1 MEDQAKGEE
10 INVTADAK
18 LEEVDNFHAIDRKYI
33 MPDVDKDM
41 LPIISGEFY
50 NDNHISFTMPIL
62 SYEFKHLCLR
72 SYFSTPKIV
81 KLSFLGGPNRP
92 SKIKILF
99 FSKAHQ
105 FIWPLSFPKPF
116 FFLLYDYFKAVYDIF
131 KI

>member
-62 SYEFKHLCLR
+62 SYEFKHLGLR
-72 SYFSTPKIV
+72 SYFRMSNRVFQYCPYLVNHSHDLTKDVTVQYKV
-81 KLSFLGGPNRP
+81 KAKKNR
-92 SKIKILF
+92 I
-99 FSKAHQ
+99 
-105 FIWPLSFPKPF
+105 
-116 FFLLYDYFKAVYDIF
+116 
-131 KI
+131 

>member
-1 MEDQAKGEE
+1 MPVEDQAKGEE

-62 SYEFKHLCLR
+62 SYEFKHLGLR
-72 SYFSTPKIV
+72 SYFSILV
-81 KLSFLGGPNRP
+81 GKLN
-92 SKIKILF
+92 
-99 FSKAHQ
+99 
-105 FIWPLSFPKPF
+105 
-116 FFLLYDYFKAVYDIF
+116 FLLGPLGINKKNHTSNNFRSCSREYGRKS
-131 KI
+131 